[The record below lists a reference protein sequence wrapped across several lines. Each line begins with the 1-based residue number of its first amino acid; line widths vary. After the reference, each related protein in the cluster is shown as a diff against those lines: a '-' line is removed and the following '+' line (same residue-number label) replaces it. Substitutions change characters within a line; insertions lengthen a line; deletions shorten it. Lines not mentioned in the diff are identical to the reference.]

1 VTLPTLDWIF
11 AGVLLLSL
19 VVGAWRGLVFEVMS
33 LVSWAAAFALAQW
46 LAADVA
52 QRLPMGVA
60 GDMVRYAAGFVVVF
74 VAVLILGGLLAALT
88 KKLLTSVG
96 LRPVDRVLGAAF
108 GLVRGMLL
116 LLLATVLA
124 AMTPF
129 KSSAAWQESTGVS
142 LSLAVIKGI
151 RPALPRDLDK
161 FLPV

>member
-19 VVGAWRGLVFEVMS
+19 VLGAWRGLVFEVMS

-52 QRLPMGVA
+52 QRLPMGGA